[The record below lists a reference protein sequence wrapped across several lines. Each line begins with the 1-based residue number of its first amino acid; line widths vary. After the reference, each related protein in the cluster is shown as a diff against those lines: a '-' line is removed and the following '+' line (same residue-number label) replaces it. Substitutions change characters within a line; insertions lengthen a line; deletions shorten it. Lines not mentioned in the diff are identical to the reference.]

1 MKTAPS
7 PFPFHAGPL
16 VTTAALMIGC
26 SSPAWGAVLGPGQS
40 ATVDGTSPP
49 ESWTLNTA
57 QLTVTPGG
65 QTNAIRAANV
75 STLNM
80 DGGTVNATGQAVT
93 VTNSTAVIT
102 GSTITSA
109 NSTALVVDRNGSSTS
124 APGSNVSVSDST
136 LNGVGIGAFVTFE
149 SQLRLSNS
157 NVTAALSGTGRGTG
171 IQMLDGTVAL
181 ENNTRVTGQ
190 VNGVQMSSEV
200 LLTPT
205 DLATLSV
212 DASTVTGTTGSAII
226 VKPFNPTGRPT
237 NAQISVANGSVL
249 QGGNG
254 LAIELQDRSTA
265 TVLVDGSSLN
275 GGILVDDTSSANVTL
290 QNNSAISGNVTN
302 VADFTLNNGSSLS
315 GNLTRTTNLTAS
327 NNSSVSGNVSDVQNF
342 NVTGNSSVTGN
353 LSNVTNLSL
362 DNSTWTTNDGQ
373 GVTNLAMNA
382 GTVKLGSGDGTFE
395 TLNLGTLSGN
405 GRFIM
410 DTNLSAQQ
418 GDLVSVSGQ
427 ASGSYD
433 LLIRNT
439 GVDPVKGGPDQQVVH
454 TGTGSTSGFAVVG
467 GQVDFGTFAYDLE
480 QRGTDWFLVQKF
492 DDDGNPIVTPGT
504 ESVISL
510 FSAAPTVWYGELSTL
525 RSRMGELRYGQS
537 QGGAWTRA
545 YGNKYN
551 MSAAGGTAY
560 QQNQH
565 GISFGAD
572 APLPVSDG
580 QWLVGVLAGYSR
592 SDLDIATGTSGH
604 VDSYYL
610 GAYTTWLSDSGYYI
624 DAVIKANRFKNT
636 SDVRMSDGAKT
647 GGDYNTN
654 GIGASVEAG
663 KHIKLQDDWFVEP
676 YAQLSSLW
684 VQGADYSLDNGMRA
698 DSNKADSFLGK
709 VGTTVGRN
717 FPLDKGGYVQPYVK
731 VALAHEFA
739 NSNRVKVNDNT
750 FSNDLSGSRGELGA
764 GIAAQLTDVLQ
775 LHADVDY
782 SNGKNIEQPWGVNVG
797 VRYSW

>member
-1 MKTAPS
+1 
-7 PFPFHAGPL
+7 
-16 VTTAALMIGC
+16 
-26 SSPAWGAVLGPGQS
+26 
-40 ATVDGTSPP
+40 
-49 ESWTLNTA
+49 
-57 QLTVTPGG
+57 
-65 QTNAIRAANV
+65 
-75 STLNM
+75 
-80 DGGTVNATGQAVT
+80 
-93 VTNSTAVIT
+93 
-102 GSTITSA
+102 
-109 NSTALVVDRNGSSTS
+109 
-124 APGSNVSVSDST
+124 
-136 LNGVGIGAFVTFE
+136 
-149 SQLRLSNS
+149 
-157 NVTAALSGTGRGTG
+157 
-171 IQMLDGTVAL
+171 
-181 ENNTRVTGQ
+181 
-190 VNGVQMSSEV
+190 
-200 LLTPT
+200 
-205 DLATLSV
+205 
-212 DASTVTGTTGSAII
+212 
-226 VKPFNPTGRPT
+226 
-237 NAQISVANGSVL
+237 
-249 QGGNG
+249 
-254 LAIELQDRSTA
+254 
-265 TVLVDGSSLN
+265 
-275 GGILVDDTSSANVTL
+275 VTL
-290 QNNSAISGNVTN
+290 QNNSVISGNVTN

-410 DTNLSAQQ
+410 DTNLGAQQ

-454 TGTGSTSGFAVVG
+454 TGTGSTAGFAVVG

-592 SDLDIATGTSGH
+592 SDLDIAAGTSGH

-709 VGTTVGRN
+709 VGTTLGRN